1 MGLTRSQTL
10 GLVLSDGRGQL
21 PILCKP
27 KYSLSPWLVDW
38 GSGLRARRGKPT
50 PCRMKGPL
58 TAHRSL
64 SCRPGSAP
72 MGSGGSGLPRRVS
85 STHPTSG
92 AAVLKHRA
100 QGTLENLF
108 THRCLGSLRSSFK
121 RPGPGFMCSPNKLL
135 GSQKLGFPG
144 PPSELRE
151 SLRAHSMQQAGHQQ
165 AFQILC
171 TCSAG

>member
-10 GLVLSDGRGQL
+10 GLVLSDGRGQV

-64 SCRPGSAP
+64 LCRPGSAL
-72 MGSGGSGLPRRVS
+72 MGSGALGLPRRVS

-108 THRCLGSLRSSFK
+108 THRCLGSLGSSFK
-121 RPGPGFMCSPNKLL
+121 RPGPGFVCSPNKLRVE
-135 GSQKLGFPG
+135 
-144 PPSELRE
+144 SE
-151 SLRAHSMQQAGHQQ
+151 AGVPWPT
-165 AFQILC
+165 L
-171 TCSAG
+171 